1 MIQVITFESLSK
13 KCPKYLKENFPEM
26 YGIAWERDVSVT
38 ELISFSGETY
48 HCNVNFIRSGQDWEL
63 ESVAS
68 FMDLLYYG
76 V

>member
-1 MIQVITFESLSK
+1 
-13 KCPKYLKENFPEM
+13 M
-26 YGIAWERDVSVT
+26 YGIAWERNVSVA

-48 HCNVNFIRSGQDWEL
+48 HCNVNFIRLGQDWEL

>member
-1 MIQVITFESLSK
+1 
-13 KCPKYLKENFPEM
+13 M
-26 YGIAWERDVSVT
+26 YGIAWERDVLVA

-63 ESVAS
+63 EFVAS